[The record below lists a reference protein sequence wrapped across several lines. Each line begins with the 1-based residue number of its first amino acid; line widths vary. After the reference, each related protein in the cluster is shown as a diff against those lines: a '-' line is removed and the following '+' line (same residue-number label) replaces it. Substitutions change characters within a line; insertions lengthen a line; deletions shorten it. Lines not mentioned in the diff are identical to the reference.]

1 METELKPC
9 PFCGGKAEFI
19 DESDDWY
26 SKYAVDDEW
35 ASLLIMVRCVK
46 CGANIQAD
54 DNDAKEDVIDQWNTR
69 EGEGYE

>member
-19 DESDDWY
+19 DEDFETPMEIRCTMCDATITAY
-26 SKYAVDDEW
+26 LDEH
-35 ASLLIMVRCVK
+35 
-46 CGANIQAD
+46 
-54 DNDAKEDVIDQWNTR
+54 KEDIIRHWNTR

>member
-26 SKYAVDDEW
+26 SKYSVDYEW
-35 ASLLIMVRCVK
+35 VNLPMMVRCVE
-46 CGANIQAD
+46 CGAKIEAD
-54 DNDAKEDVIDQWNTR
+54 ENDAKEDIIDQWNTR
-69 EGEGYE
+69 A